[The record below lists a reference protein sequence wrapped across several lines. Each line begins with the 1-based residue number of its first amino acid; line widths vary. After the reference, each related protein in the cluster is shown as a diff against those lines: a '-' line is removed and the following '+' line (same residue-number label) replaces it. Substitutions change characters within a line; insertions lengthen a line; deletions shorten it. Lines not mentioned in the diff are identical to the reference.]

1 MATEVIMPKA
11 GMAMERG
18 TVLQWYRKPGEY
30 IEAGDVLLEI
40 ETDKVAMEVEAEV
53 SGYLLKILHHPGD
66 EVPVTTPIAYI
77 GEEGESVPQDAQA
90 SGNGAGAGTG
100 AGPGSSREQPQERQG
115 RVPAPPQNDD
125 SRGKRVRATPA
136 ARRRAGE
143 LGVDLALVEPS
154 GPQGEVR
161 AADVAPPSRG
171 RRISPLAEV
180 VAQQEGVDLSG
191 VAGSG
196 PSGRITRED
205 VLAARVRQPSGTM
218 SSMRRA
224 IARRM
229 VESHQTVPPVTLNRP
244 VDVTS
249 LMEVRRQL
257 KDQVNTRISV
267 GDFVVRA
274 AAQALRA
281 ADYMRRFFQN
291 DGIIHTDDIHIGIA
305 VALPDGLLVPVV
317 RHADT
322 LSLVELAAR
331 TRDLAERARNGTITP
346 DDLAGGTF
354 TVTNLGMYGISSFT
368 PIINPPQSAILGVN
382 AVEDQLYLHNGE
394 VRTRSMMTLS
404 LTIDHRVIDGAQG
417 ALFLQDIGRYLAAP
431 LGVLAG

>member
-1 MATEVIMPKA
+1 MSRMI
-11 GMAMERG
+11 
-18 TVLQWYRKPGEY
+18 Q
-30 IEAGDVLLEI
+30 
-40 ETDKVAMEVEAEV
+40 
-53 SGYLLKILHHPGD
+53 SGKLK
-66 EVPVTTPIAYI
+66 E
-77 GEEGESVPQDAQA
+77 
-90 SGNGAGAGTG
+90 
-100 AGPGSSREQPQERQG
+100 
-115 RVPAPPQNDD
+115 
-125 SRGKRVRATPA
+125 
-136 ARRRAGE
+136 
-143 LGVDLALVEPS
+143 
-154 GPQGEVR
+154 
-161 AADVAPPSRG
+161 
-171 RRISPLAEV
+171 AEV

-291 DGIIHTDDIHIGIA
+291 DGIIDTDDIHIGIA

-331 TRDLAERARNGTITP
+331 TRNLAERARNGTITP
-346 DDLAGGTF
+346 DDLTGGTF

-404 LTIDHRVIDGAQG
+404 LTIDQRVIDGAQG